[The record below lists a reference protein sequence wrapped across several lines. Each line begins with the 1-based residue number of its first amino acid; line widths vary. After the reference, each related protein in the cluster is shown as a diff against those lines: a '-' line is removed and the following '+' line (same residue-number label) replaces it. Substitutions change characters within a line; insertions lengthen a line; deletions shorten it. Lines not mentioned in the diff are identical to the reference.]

1 MAASVWKGTISFGL
15 VSVPIKLFVA
25 ARYSHISF
33 HEVHRECGHR
43 VQQQL
48 YCSYDKRVVSR
59 DEIVM
64 GYEVDEDKMVI
75 VDREELK
82 KLQPASSSSMEILQF
97 VKLSDVDP
105 IFFETSYFSVP
116 EEAGRRGYALLLKT
130 MEDMK
135 FAALAQVTMH
145 QREHI
150 VVIRAREQGMTLHT
164 MFYQSEIRE
173 VAEFTHQDKVEPK
186 EQEKKLAMQL
196 IESLAATFEPEK
208 YRDEYMESMRTMIA
222 AKQKGQEVTPT
233 THPVRAPVID
243 LMDALRKSINAKPAA
258 SASKKPPVRSISS
271 GSSASQA
278 TQSSRKSS
286 KKAVG

>member
-1 MAASVWKGTISFGL
+1 MAASVWKGSISFGL
-15 VSVPIKLFVA
+15 VSVPIKLFAA

-48 YCSYDKRVVSR
+48 YCPYDKRVVSR

-116 EEAGRRGYALLLKT
+116 EEAGRRGYTLLLET
-130 MEDMK
+130 MEEMK
-135 FAALAQVTMH
+135 LAALAQVTMH
-145 QREHI
+145 QRERI
-150 VVIRAREQGMTLHT
+150 VILRPYQGGLTLHT
-164 MFYQSEIRE
+164 LYYPNEIHDVAGYGKNNATNLKKPEIALAEQFAKGLVAPFRPEKYHDEYQER
-173 VAEFTHQDKVEPK
+173 V
-186 EQEKKLAMQL
+186 KKL
-196 IESLAATFEPEK
+196 IESKEKGTAAPKPEK
-208 YRDEYMESMRTMIA
+208 TARL
-222 AKQKGQEVTPT
+222 
-233 THPVRAPVID
+233 APVVD
-243 LMDALRKSINAKPAA
+243 LMTALKQSIANKGGHPKNRIAQSAHGQARARKTA
-258 SASKKPPVRSISS
+258 
-271 GSSASQA
+271 
-278 TQSSRKSS
+278 
-286 KKAVG
+286 

>member
-15 VSVPIKLFVA
+15 VSVPIKLFAA

-48 YCSYDKRVVSR
+48 YCPYDKSVVSR

-64 GYEVDEDKMVI
+64 GYEVEEDKMVI

-116 EEAGRRGYALLLKT
+116 EEAGRRGYTLLLKT
-130 MEDMK
+130 MEEMK
-135 FAALAQVTMH
+135 VAALAQVTIH
-145 QREHI
+145 QRERT
-150 VVIRAREQGMTLHT
+150 VILRPYRGGLTLHT
-164 MFYQSEIRE
+164 LYYPDEIRD
-173 VAEFTHQDKVEPK
+173 VAGYGKNNATNLKKTEIALA
-186 EQEKKLAMQL
+186 EQFAKGLIAPFRPEKYHDEYQERVKKL
-196 IESLAATFEPEK
+196 IESKERGTAAPQPEK
-208 YRDEYMESMRTMIA
+208 
-222 AKQKGQEVTPT
+222 TP
-233 THPVRAPVID
+233 RLAPVVD
-243 LMDALRKSINAKPAA
+243 LMTALKQSIANKGRQTKNRIAESARHSRTRKSA
-258 SASKKPPVRSISS
+258 
-271 GSSASQA
+271 
-278 TQSSRKSS
+278 
-286 KKAVG
+286 

>member
-1 MAASVWKGTISFGL
+1 MAASVWKGSISFGL
-15 VSVPIKLFVA
+15 VSVPIKLFAA

-48 YCSYDKRVVSR
+48 YCPYDKRVVSR

-116 EEAGRRGYALLLKT
+116 EEAGRRGYTLLLDT
-130 MEDMK
+130 MEELK
-135 FAALAQVTMH
+135 LAALAQVTLH
-145 QREHI
+145 QRERT
-150 VVIRAREQGMTLHT
+150 VILRPYQGGLTLHT
-164 MFYQSEIRE
+164 LYYPNEIHDVAAYGKNNATNLKKPEIALAEQFAKGLVAPFRPDKYHDEYQER
-173 VAEFTHQDKVEPK
+173 VKN
-186 EQEKKLAMQL
+186 L
-196 IESLAATFEPEK
+196 IESKEKGTAAPKPEK
-208 YRDEYMESMRTMIA
+208 
-222 AKQKGQEVTPT
+222 T
-233 THPVRAPVID
+233 TRLAPVVD
-243 LMDALRKSINAKPAA
+243 LMTALKQSIANKAGHTKNRLVESARHSRTRKSA
-258 SASKKPPVRSISS
+258 
-271 GSSASQA
+271 
-278 TQSSRKSS
+278 
-286 KKAVG
+286 

>member
-1 MAASVWKGTISFGL
+1 MAASVWKGSISFGL
-15 VSVPIKLFVA
+15 VSVPIKLFAA

-48 YCSYDKRVVSR
+48 YCPYDKRVVSR

-116 EEAGRRGYALLLKT
+116 EEAGRRGYTLLLET
-130 MEDMK
+130 MEEMEL
-135 FAALAQVTMH
+135 AALAQVTMH
-145 QREHI
+145 QRERT
-150 VVIRAREQGMTLHT
+150 VILRPYRGGLTLHT
-164 MFYQSEIRE
+164 LYYPNEIHDVAGYGKNNATNLKKPEIALAEQFAKGLVAPFRPEKFHDEYQER
-173 VAEFTHQDKVEPK
+173 VKN
-186 EQEKKLAMQL
+186 L
-196 IESLAATFEPEK
+196 IESKEKGTAAPKPEK
-208 YRDEYMESMRTMIA
+208 
-222 AKQKGQEVTPT
+222 T
-233 THPVRAPVID
+233 TRLAPVVD
-243 LMDALRKSINAKPAA
+243 LMTALKQSIANKGGHPKNRIAESARHSRARKSA
-258 SASKKPPVRSISS
+258 
-271 GSSASQA
+271 
-278 TQSSRKSS
+278 
-286 KKAVG
+286 